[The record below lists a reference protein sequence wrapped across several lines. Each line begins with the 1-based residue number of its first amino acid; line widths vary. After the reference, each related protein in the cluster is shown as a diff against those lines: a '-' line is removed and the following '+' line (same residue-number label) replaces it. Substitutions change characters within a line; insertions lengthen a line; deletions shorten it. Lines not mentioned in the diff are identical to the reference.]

1 MKVQVLSK
9 NMSRVSC
16 SLDFIPHEEAH
27 AIWFFYFL
35 MIDQWFPAL
44 QPDSSIYGVLI
55 ICGSFLSSAR
65 FDWPLFYL
73 GFFSSAVHK

>member
-1 MKVQVLSK
+1 MVL
-9 NMSRVSC
+9 
-16 SLDFIPHEEAH
+16 L
-27 AIWFFYFL
+27 FL

-73 GFFSSAVHK
+73 VFFFFYLQFISELVLLISFCALSLTGTDNRIKE